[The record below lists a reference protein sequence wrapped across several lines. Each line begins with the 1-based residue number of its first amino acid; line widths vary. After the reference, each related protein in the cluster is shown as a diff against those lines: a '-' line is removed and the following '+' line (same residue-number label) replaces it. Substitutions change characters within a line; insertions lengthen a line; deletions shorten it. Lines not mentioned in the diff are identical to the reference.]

1 MATSGGGE
9 GGGFHSNP
17 SQSRVFSR
25 SPAGP
30 SSRSSSPSS
39 ESIDSDFFDDDN
51 SEDLSYSN
59 LDVFPGNKNSLITV
73 HVQGDH
79 ALEKILEILEF
90 QTGP

>member
-1 MATSGGGE
+1 MATSGGGG
-9 GGGFHSNP
+9 GGGFPPSP

-25 SPAGP
+25 PAGP